1 MIILRFVVVFILLCS
16 LGNAQQR
23 KMGLDNI
30 DKNKVSLN
38 YLFYLPESYQ
48 VDENID
54 WPLVLFLHGMGE
66 RGNDLDLVKVHGIPK
81 IVDTKR
87 DFPFIAVSPQCPM
100 DYVWRDQEMLKAL
113 ESLLI
118 KIIKNYRVDKSRI
131 YVTGL
136 SMGGRGTWAIVAHR
150 PDLFAAAAPIC
161 GGGDPKTASKL
172 ITVPFWAF
180 QGALDTVHYPKESEV
195 MIQSLKKVGG
205 EVRYTLYPEL
215 HHDSWTIT
223 YDNPDLYKWFLSNK
237 NN

>member
-1 MIILRFVVVFILLCS
+1 
-16 LGNAQQR
+16 
-23 KMGLDNI
+23 
-30 DKNKVSLN
+30 
-38 YLFYLPESYQ
+38 
-48 VDENID
+48 
-54 WPLVLFLHGMGE
+54 MGE
-66 RGNDLDLVKVHGIPK
+66 RGNDLELVKVHGIPK

-87 DFPFIAVSPQCPM
+87 NFPFIAVSPQCPM
-100 DYVWRDQEMLKAL
+100 DYVWRDQEMLEAL

-205 EVRYTLYPEL
+205 AVRYTLYPEL